1 MRLRDFGAEAAR
13 EWFQQVLEWSRKK
26 ITFDDNMDGVFLK
39 TYLGTTETVVSHPLG
54 RTPRYIF
61 EVASY
66 PTGTAGINFTREP
79 TLSTLYLRRD
89 SAGECV
95 LFLT

>member
-1 MRLRDFGAEAAR
+1 MRLRDFGQEAAR

-26 ITFDDNMDGVFLK
+26 ITFDDNMDGVFLR
-39 TYLGTTETVVSHPLG
+39 TYLNTTETVVSHPLG
-54 RTPRYIF
+54 RAPRYIF

-79 TLSTLYLRRD
+79 TNGTLFIRRD
-89 SAGECV
+89 VAGECV